1 MGYIL
6 AFIAGA
12 VSGAVSMA
20 VLILMSMEEGDD
32 NV

>member
-6 AFIAGA
+6 AFIAGT
-12 VSGAVSMA
+12 VFGAVGMA
-20 VLILMSMEEGDD
+20 VLILMSMEEGDE

>member
-1 MGYIL
+1 MGYVL

-12 VSGAVSMA
+12 VFGAIGMA